1 VVDDFGEKYI
11 SKEDVNHLI
20 VSLQSNYTLTKDW
33 MGNLY
38 CGISLQW
45 DYINRTV
52 DNSKPGYTRKK
63 LQEYGHIIPKQIQSC
78 PYSPEPKQ
86 FGSEVQSP
94 LPPDS
99 TSKLDKKGVK
109 RIQQMVRSI
118 LYYAR
123 AVDMTVLIALSTIA
137 IEQTKATEM
146 TMGQCM
152 QLLDYLASNQEA
164 KVRFHALDMIM
175 NIHSGASYLSMKW
188 VREAAPEDIF
198 SWAGS
203 QEMGSQ

>member
-52 DNSKPGYTRKK
+52 DNSMPGYTQKK

-137 IEQTKATEM
+137 IEQTKATET
-146 TMGQCM
+146 TMGRCM

-164 KVRFHALDMIM
+164 KVRFHASNMIM
-175 NIHSGASYLSMKW
+175 NTHSGASYLSMKW
-188 VREAAPEDIF
+188 VRKAAPEDIF